1 MPRPTAAQLA
11 YGSATVVFSTL
22 ALLLLTR
29 TTHGL
34 GVAAIGV
41 ASMALG
47 LVVAIAMPM
56 SRAARGARTAKAAHT
71 VHTNRAA
78 TDSLS
83 AASASASSDA
93 LTTRVPVP
101 RAHAGA
107 EVRVGEHSL
116 RR

>member
-29 TTHGL
+29 TTNGIAV
-34 GVAAIGV
+34 GVIGV

-47 LVVAIAMPM
+47 LVVAVALPM
-56 SRAARGARTAKAAHT
+56 SRTLRGTTKATYT
-71 VHTNRAA
+71 VRTNRAA
-78 TDSLS
+78 ASGNPAS
-83 AASASASSDA
+83 AASADG
-93 LTTRVPVP
+93 LTTRVPTL

-107 EVRVGEHSL
+107 EARVGEHSL

>member
-22 ALLLLTR
+22 ALLLFTR
-29 TTHGL
+29 TTHGA

-47 LVVAIAMPM
+47 LVVAAALPM
-56 SRAARGARTAKAAHT
+56 SLAARGARTAKAAHT
-71 VHTNRAA
+71 VRTNRAA
-78 TDSLS
+78 AESMS
-83 AASASASSDA
+83 ASASAASSDG
-93 LTTRVPVP
+93 LTTRVP
-101 RAHAGA
+101 
-107 EVRVGEHSL
+107 EHSL

>member
-29 TTHGL
+29 TTAVM

-41 ASMALG
+41 GSMALG
-47 LVVAIAMPM
+47 LLVACALPM
-56 SRAARGARTAKAAHT
+56 GRTGARRVKAAHT
-71 VHTNRAA
+71 VRTNRATA
-78 TDSLS
+78 SGVSAS
-83 AASASASSDA
+83 AASADG

-101 RAHAGA
+101 RARVGAEAGA
-107 EVRVGEHSL
+107 GEHSL

>member
-29 TTHGL
+29 TTNGIA
-34 GVAAIGV
+34 VAAIGV

-47 LVVAIAMPM
+47 LVVAVALPM
-56 SRAARGARTAKAAHT
+56 GRTAQGTRTAKAAHT
-71 VHTNRAA
+71 ARTNHA
-78 TDSLS
+78 
-83 AASASASSDA
+83 AASASAASADG
-93 LTTRVPVP
+93 LTTRVPTSH
-101 RAHAGA
+101 AHAGA
-107 EVRVGEHSL
+107 ETRVSEPSL

>member
-29 TTHGL
+29 TTN
-34 GVAAIGV
+34 GVAVGVIGV

-47 LVVAIAMPM
+47 LVVAVALPM
-56 SRAARGARTAKAAHT
+56 SRTLRGTTKATYT
-71 VHTNRAA
+71 VRTNRAA
-78 TDSLS
+78 ASGNPASATS
-83 AASASASSDA
+83 AASADG
-93 LTTRVPVP
+93 LTTRVSTL

-107 EVRVGEHSL
+107 EARVGEHSL

>member
-29 TTHGL
+29 TTNGI

-47 LVVAIAMPM
+47 LVVAVALPM
-56 SRAARGARTAKAAHT
+56 GRTAQGARTAKAAHT
-71 VHTNRAA
+71 VRTNHA
-78 TDSLS
+78 
-83 AASASASSDA
+83 AASGVSASGASADG
-93 LTTRVPVP
+93 LTTRVPAS
-101 RAHAGA
+101 RAHVGA
-107 EVRVGEHSL
+107 ETRVGEPSL

>member
-29 TTHGL
+29 TTNGIA
-34 GVAAIGV
+34 VAAIGV

-47 LVVAIAMPM
+47 LVVAVALPM
-56 SRAARGARTAKAAHT
+56 GRTAQGAKTAHT
-71 VHTNRAA
+71 VRTNHAA
-78 TDSLS
+78 ASGVSAS
-83 AASASASSDA
+83 AASADG
-93 LTTRVPVP
+93 LTTRVPAS

-107 EVRVGEHSL
+107 ETRVGEPSL

>member
-29 TTHGL
+29 PSAVM

-41 ASMALG
+41 GSMALG
-47 LVVAIAMPM
+47 LLVACALPM
-56 SRAARGARTAKAAHT
+56 GRAGARRVKAVHT
-71 VHTNRAA
+71 VRTNRAA
-78 TDSLS
+78 ASGTTAS
-83 AASASASSDA
+83 AAHGLA
-93 LTTRVPVP
+93 TRVPVA
-101 RAHAGA
+101 RARVGA
-107 EVRVGEHSL
+107 EARVGEHSL

>member
-29 TTHGL
+29 TTNGAA
-34 GVAAIGV
+34 VAAIGV
-41 ASMALG
+41 AGMGLG
-47 LVVAIAMPM
+47 LVVAVALPM
-56 SRAARGARTAKAAHT
+56 SRTVPGARTAEAAHT
-71 VHTNRAA
+71 VRLHRAA
-78 TDSLS
+78 ASGPS
-83 AASASASSDA
+83 ASDASADG
-93 LTTRVPVP
+93 LTTRVRAP

-107 EVRVGEHSL
+107 EARVGEHSL

>member
-29 TTHGL
+29 ATNGI

-47 LVVAIAMPM
+47 LVVAVALPM
-56 SRAARGARTAKAAHT
+56 GRTAPGARTAKAART
-71 VHTNRAA
+71 VRTNHAA
-78 TDSLS
+78 AGVSAPAAS
-83 AASASASSDA
+83 AASADG
-93 LTTRVPVP
+93 LTTRVHPS

-107 EVRVGEHSL
+107 EARVSEPSL

>member
-11 YGSATVVFSTL
+11 SGSATVVFSAL
-22 ALLLLTR
+22 ALLLFTR

-47 LVVAIAMPM
+47 LLVAASLPM
-56 SRAARGARTAKAAHT
+56 SRA
-71 VHTNRAA
+71 VRAA
-78 TDSLS
+78 RATTRQG
-83 AASASASSDA
+83 AAAAPSASAEG
-93 LTTRVPVP
+93 LGGRVPGP
-101 RAHAGA
+101 RARAGAGA
-107 EVRVGEHSL
+107 ETRVTEPSL

>member
-29 TTHGL
+29 TTHSA

-47 LVVAIAMPM
+47 LVVAVALPM
-56 SRAARGARTAKAAHT
+56 GRTAYGARTAKAAHT
-71 VHTNRAA
+71 VRTNRAA
-78 TDSLS
+78 AESTVAS
-83 AASASASSDA
+83 AASADG
-93 LTTRVPVP
+93 LTTRVPAV

-107 EVRVGEHSL
+107 EVRIGEHSL